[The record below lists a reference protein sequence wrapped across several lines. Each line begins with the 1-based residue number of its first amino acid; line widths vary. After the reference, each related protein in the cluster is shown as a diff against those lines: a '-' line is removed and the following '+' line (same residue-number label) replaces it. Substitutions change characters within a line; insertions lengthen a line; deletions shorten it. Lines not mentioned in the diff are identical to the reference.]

1 MVRSPHAAWAA
12 SEHQIAHPVV
22 ATSAPPVNY
31 FDMEERKTMKHR
43 ILIAYASRCGSTGE
57 VAQAMAEVLTAQGH
71 AADVQVVKKVQDL
84 TPYSAVIVGSAIRM
98 GKWLPE
104 AVEFITR
111 HQARLSQLPTAF
123 FTVHMLNVEDNPESQ
138 AARAA
143 YVAPVHQVLTPSA
156 EAFFAGKIELA
167 RMSLFDRLMS
177 KAMKANDQDLRDWN
191 KIRTWAEG
199 LYPMP
204 A

>member
-1 MVRSPHAAWAA
+1 MATLGGH
-12 SEHQIAHPVV
+12 SE
-22 ATSAPPVNY
+22 
-31 FDMEERKTMKHR
+31 MEERRTMKDR

-57 VAQAMAEVLTAQGH
+57 VAQAMAEVLAAQGH
-71 AADVQVVKKVQDL
+71 AVDVQLAKKVQDL
-84 TPYSAVIVGSAIRM
+84 APYSAVIVGSAIRM

-104 AVEFITR
+104 AAEFVTR

-123 FTVHMLNVEDNPESQ
+123 FTVHMLNLDDKPECR
-138 AARAA
+138 AAREA
-143 YVAPVHQVLTPSA
+143 YIAPVRKVLTPSA

-191 KIRTWAEG
+191 KIRSWAEG

-204 A
+204 G